1 MGIKE
6 SIKRKRDEKNEV
18 GGIRT
23 HDKMVFGWNLLIY
36 LQWDLNA
43 TTTPSMVNYYIPTMH
58 HENITQYKPL
68 QII

>member
-23 HDKMVFGWNLLIY
+23 HDKMVFWMEYNKLPLMILECDHYPINGHLLHSIY
-36 LQWDLNA
+36 AL
-43 TTTPSMVNYYIPTMH
+43 
-58 HENITQYKPL
+58 
-68 QII
+68 